1 MTTLVTLAP
10 VKQLTSVEQPL
21 GSLLISRAGWMVYVR
36 DVELLHTFYSLSTGS
51 SDSSMF
57 CIVDV
62 GQVVSTLT

>member
-10 VKQLTSVEQPL
+10 VKQLKSVEHPL

-36 DVELLHTFYSLSTGS
+36 DVELLYTFYSLSTGS
-51 SDSSMF
+51 RDSSMF